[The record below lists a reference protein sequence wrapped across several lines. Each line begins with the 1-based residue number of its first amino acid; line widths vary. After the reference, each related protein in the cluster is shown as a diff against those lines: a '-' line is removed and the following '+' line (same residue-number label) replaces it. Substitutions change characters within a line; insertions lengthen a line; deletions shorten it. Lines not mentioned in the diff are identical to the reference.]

1 MHPLYNKSIYFEP
14 CENSEIQWLLSF
26 SSCVGSCYNRSLKDH
41 FFRSDAM
48 RAHMVKAA
56 MVVNSWVGSCV
67 NAEKVV
73 ITEQAFF
80 NGYVLMGFAK
90 ALTKI

>member
-1 MHPLYNKSIYFEP
+1 MS
-14 CENSEIQWLLSF
+14 
-26 SSCVGSCYNRSLKDH
+26 
-41 FFRSDAM
+41 
-48 RAHMVKAA
+48 AHMVKAA

-67 NAEKVV
+67 KAEKVV

-90 ALTKI
+90 ALTKIQK

>member
-48 RAHMVKAA
+48 SAHMVKAA

-67 NAEKVV
+67 KAEK
-73 ITEQAFF
+73 AFF
-80 NGYVLMGFAK
+80 NRYVLMGFAK

>member
-26 SSCVGSCYNRSLKDH
+26 SSCVGSCYAQGPL
-41 FFRSDAM
+41 FRSDAM
-48 RAHMVKAA
+48 SAHMVKAA

-67 NAEKVV
+67 KAEKVV